1 VTSDRAPRQ
10 ATRVNAVNPF
20 VGASVAA
27 RYAAARPALHERT
40 LRAIAARF
48 PHARRALDLGCGT
61 GMSTRAARFVAD
73 RVIGVDASADML
85 READHAPGTSYL
97 LAAAERL
104 PFADAVFD
112 LVTIASAIH
121 WFEPP
126 ALADCR
132 RVLGKEG
139 HLLVYD
145 IWFPA
150 EMTGEPGFGAR
161 LADIVERR
169 YPAVVKNPRLDLATI
184 GFELFWKDDLRFEVP
199 MTRDALAECLMSHS
213 ERIAAV
219 KEGRETEAEQRRFLL
234 DGLAPFFETEPTR
247 ELRFGARLELFGTRP
262 D

>member
-1 VTSDRAPRQ
+1 
-10 ATRVNAVNPF
+10 
-20 VGASVAA
+20 
-27 RYAAARPALHERT
+27 
-40 LRAIAARF
+40 
-48 PHARRALDLGCGT
+48 
-61 GMSTRAARFVAD
+61 
-73 RVIGVDASADML
+73 
-85 READHAPGTSYL
+85 
-97 LAAAERL
+97 
-104 PFADAVFD
+104 
-112 LVTIASAIH
+112 
-121 WFEPP
+121 
-126 ALADCR
+126 
-132 RVLGKEG
+132 
-139 HLLVYD
+139 
-145 IWFPA
+145 
-150 EMTGEPGFGAR
+150 MTGEPGFGAR

>member
-1 VTSDRAPRQ
+1 MNASEPRA
-10 ATRVNAVNPF
+10 NAVNPF

-40 LRAIAARF
+40 LRAIAPRL
-48 PHARRALDLGCGT
+48 PHARRALDMGCGT
-61 GMSTRAARFVAD
+61 GMSTRAAGVVAD
-73 RVIGVDASADML
+73 HVIGVDTSADML
-85 READHAPGTSYL
+85 RQADRTPGTSYV

-126 ALADCR
+126 ALTECR
-132 RVLGKEG
+132 RVLADDG

-150 EMTGEPGFGAR
+150 EMTGEPDFGEQ
-161 LADIVERR
+161 LAGILEHR
-169 YPAVVKNPRLDLATI
+169 YPAVVKNPRPDLASM
-184 GFELFWKDDLRFEVP
+184 GFELLWKDDLHFEVP
-199 MTRDALAECLMSHS
+199 MTHDALAECLMSHS

-219 KEGRETEAEQRRFLL
+219 KEGR
-234 DGLAPFFETEPTR
+234 
-247 ELRFGARLELFGTRP
+247 
-262 D
+262 